1 MCLPC
6 LTRSPIAGEENLKK
20 ARKEREI
27 TDEHVKAFQC
37 VGQIVGEVLR
47 PLGGERCECGP
58 QLSDQPPLFLPS
70 RSLCLVSDRY
80 FPPC

>member
-1 MCLPC
+1 MCLQY
-6 LTRSPIAGEENLKK
+6 LIRSPIAGEENLKK

-47 PLGGERCECGP
+47 PLAGDRCECH
-58 QLSDQPPLFLPS
+58 QDLS
-70 RSLCLVSDRY
+70 LVSDRHFSPY
-80 FPPC
+80 